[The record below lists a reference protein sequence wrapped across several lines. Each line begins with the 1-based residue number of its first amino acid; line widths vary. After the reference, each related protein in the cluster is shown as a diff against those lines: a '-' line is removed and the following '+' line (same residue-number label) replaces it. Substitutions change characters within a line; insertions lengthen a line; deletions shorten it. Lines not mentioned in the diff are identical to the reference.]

1 LLWLDPTVTISALM
15 VIQSIELDGLK
26 KTEVTTKKYEN
37 VGYNKAELTFIEAR
51 GNDTKNIR

>member
-1 LLWLDPTVTISALM
+1 M